1 MVYIP
6 WTIEHLEKG
15 LLLLLLPVLH
25 PFNGFFSRTTWVSR
39 YQKGKT
45 SLDLNEARDDGV
57 SGWWHKLDNV
67 QTICTSLQKF
77 REITTSAAHHS
88 VEGFNRLLVKYE
100 EKNWQAEQVP
110 TLSHYVILACDVKY
124 FLTSTTHDAVIFCLL
139 QVAWLDRSLCTYKRT
154 CVSILIIATAKKAH
168 VMHDCRGKYRER
180 KCADTIGTV
189 PVPWAGHFQS

>member
-1 MVYIP
+1 MNYRASGERF
-6 WTIEHLEKG
+6 TTTTTT
-15 LLLLLLPVLH
+15 VLH
-25 PFNGFFSRTTWVSR
+25 PFNGLFSRTTWVSR

-100 EKNWQAEQVP
+100 EKN
-110 TLSHYVILACDVKY
+110 
-124 FLTSTTHDAVIFCLL
+124 
-139 QVAWLDRSLCTYKRT
+139 
-154 CVSILIIATAKKAH
+154 
-168 VMHDCRGKYRER
+168 
-180 KCADTIGTV
+180 
-189 PVPWAGHFQS
+189 

>member
-1 MVYIP
+1 MRPLWYTFHELSSIWRKVYYYYYY
-6 WTIEHLEKG
+6 LY
-15 LLLLLLPVLH
+15 
-25 PFNGFFSRTTWVSR
+25 FFSRTTWVSR

-100 EKNWQAEQVP
+100 EKN
-110 TLSHYVILACDVKY
+110 
-124 FLTSTTHDAVIFCLL
+124 
-139 QVAWLDRSLCTYKRT
+139 
-154 CVSILIIATAKKAH
+154 
-168 VMHDCRGKYRER
+168 
-180 KCADTIGTV
+180 
-189 PVPWAGHFQS
+189 